1 MNMNTIKGLIPTDTN
16 DSFLYTKKITTK
28 SKAVYFFLVL
38 TTILT
43 LALFPVI
50 YVDVSIQASGII
62 QPEIARQTISAP
74 FTGKLVYTVLKENRS
89 VKSGDTLVVF
99 DTSAQ
104 KAALEFYK
112 TRLEFLNSEIADLE
126 RLITF
131 DSIRISSPPRL
142 ESGTYKSEFA
152 YFIQT
157 IKGLQRNC
165 KKYSNDYKKN
175 LKLFNSKVITSE
187 QFENFEFAYLQQIN
201 EFNCSIKKKVNE
213 WWQNLQNA
221 QKERLQLRSE
231 IVRYEEEIASSV
243 VTTKINGV
251 IQQCADVPIGTM
263 LYANQKLAELSPTT
277 GLKVICSVNPSDIG
291 HLRVGQSVKVQVD
304 AFNYTEW
311 GMLAGNV
318 EEIST
323 DILSSADQK
332 IYYRVKCSINKDY
345 LSLKNGYKATVK
357 KGMTVNT
364 RMLVTRRSLYNLL
377 FDKASNWFNPYENK

>member
-1 MNMNTIKGLIPTDTN
+1 MNTNKGLIPTSKN
-16 DSFLYTKKITTK
+16 DSFIYSKKITTK
-28 SKAVYFFLVL
+28 SKVVYFLMVL
-38 TTILT
+38 ITILS
-43 LALFPVI
+43 LALLPII

-74 FTGKLVYTVLKENRS
+74 FTGKLVFTGLQENRS
-89 VKSGDTLVVF
+89 VTSGDTLVVF

-131 DSIRISSPPRL
+131 DSIKISLTHSL

-157 IKGLQRNC
+157 MKGMQRNC

-175 LKLFNSKVITSE
+175 LKLFNSKVITRE
-187 QFENFEFAYLQQIN
+187 QFDNFEFAYLQQIN
-201 EFNCSIKKKVNE
+201 EFNYTLKKKVNE

-243 VTTKINGV
+243 VTTKISGV
-251 IQQCADVPIGTM
+251 IQQCADVPNGT
-263 LYANQKLAELSPTT
+263 LLFANQKLAELSPTT
-277 GLKVICSVNPSDIG
+277 VLKVICSVNPSDIG
-291 HLRVGQSVKVQVD
+291 HLHVGQSVKVQVD

-311 GMLAGNV
+311 GMLTGNV

-323 DILSSADQK
+323 DILSSADSK

-345 LSLKNGYKATVK
+345 LSLKNGYKSSIK

-364 RMLVTRRSLYNLL
+364 RMQVTRRSLYNLL
-377 FDKASNWFNPYENK
+377 FDKASNWFNPYEKK